1 MEIRLTRPD
10 GHYLEIETTNI
21 REGASDTPTTTSRM
35 VDLSI
40 GLDLDE
46 DDEEIVDIA
55 FNKMPD
61 NDQSLN
67 QSLSYIKD
75 TPLLVDLELK
85 KSWGDRDPRVQ
96 LAVWKAGAFE
106 KMQYHGWDTSM
117 PMPGITVN
125 GSEWDCFLSYVRD
138 SDLVRFHP
146 PAPLALSSFRISL
159 RPTPLLKRIH
169 VESEFGLPDHD
180 GSLEHGIHQNRQW
193 HLRDRLQTIHP
204 DEVGEDRLRNLVQKA
219 HPDVVPTQ
227 GCWND
232 ACGRRLD
239 FSACLTFLPFLPLS
253 SRYRRLER

>member
-10 GHYLEIETTNI
+10 GHYLEIETTNT
-21 REGASDTPTTTSRM
+21 REGTNDTPTTTSRM

-75 TPLLVDLELK
+75 TPLLVDIELK

-96 LAVWKAGAFE
+96 LAVWKAGGFE

-125 GSEWDCFLSYVRD
+125 GSEWDCFLFFVRD
-138 SDLVRFHP
+138 SDLVSLLP
-146 PAPLALSSFRISL
+146 PASLPHSSFRIRL
-159 RPTPLLKRIH
+159 RLAPLLKRIH
-169 VESEFGLPDHD
+169 AESDFGLPDHD
-180 GSLEHGIHQNRQW
+180 GPPKHGIHQNHQR
-193 HLRDRLQTIHP
+193 HL
-204 DEVGEDRLRNLVQKA
+204 
-219 HPDVVPTQ
+219 
-227 GCWND
+227 
-232 ACGRRLD
+232 
-239 FSACLTFLPFLPLS
+239 
-253 SRYRRLER
+253 